1 MRQQSITQGHV
12 QAAPIDTTAA
22 TRHAYLSV
30 DMGEGV
36 RVGADAVIASEA
48 SAEDPSLD
56 QSSTVRRSSR
66 AQAGQQASTAD
77 TYQAAAG
84 VIFSKKDSGART
96 LTQALHKLV
105 SRAAKALQ
113 VINLEYNILCMHSL
127 RQGQCSVSQV
137 HGWFRPVFF

>member
-1 MRQQSITQGHV
+1 
-12 QAAPIDTTAA
+12 
-22 TRHAYLSV
+22 
-30 DMGEGV
+30 
-36 RVGADAVIASEA
+36 VGANAVIASEA

-96 LTQALHKLV
+96 LTQALHELFFG
-105 SRAAKALQ
+105 AAKALQ
-113 VINLEYNILCMHSL
+113 VIFWNKAICACTVYSKEGY
-127 RQGQCSVSQV
+127 CSGSPEHV
-137 HGWFRPVFF
+137 WFL